1 MEREPESKPLRARAV
16 EGGIY
21 LATRRVASMMLSLL
35 GAILVTRIVGAG
47 NYGLYNAAYGIFNF
61 FLSVGLMGTSVYL
74 IRSARDAPI
83 SLFHLAFW
91 WLLGFGIAIAVV
103 VGSTIAVVGHYW
115 FRTEGFVPIALAL
128 CANIPLTL
136 VSYVPLALL
145 ERRLDYR
152 KTTTIEVTSQ
162 VVNYIFTIPLAWQ
175 GYGAWALVAGFW
187 ASQLVLPLGFFW
199 MARYRP
205 RWYWDTGELRG
216 MLRYSFSQA
225 ASGWVYNLR
234 NLAPSM
240 VVLPLAGQEAVG
252 YLALAQ
258 RFLNYVSFLKGPA
271 GRLSIPLFARL
282 QHDSPRLVRAVN
294 EAMQLQT
301 LALLPF
307 FAGFAALAPYLLP
320 YLLGAKWDTDM
331 LLMVFTINGTRMLL
345 SALFAIQGSA
355 LFVIKKNWLMF
366 KANIAYAL
374 LFFPLAY
381 IGMLLAPKE
390 YRLFVFNLADL
401 VAHFPTYWYKHWG
414 MRQYLGRV
422 DYRITSL
429 WTVGGTAAIF
439 APWLGWWLY
448 GVTIVL
454 MAHPASFRQLRE
466 LCHLFLVQRT
476 GKRASPE

>member
-1 MEREPESKPLRARAV
+1 
-16 EGGIY
+16 
-21 LATRRVASMMLSLL
+21 MMLSLL

-216 MLRYSFSQA
+216 MLRYSFSPSRFRMGLQPEELSSVDGSV
-225 ASGWVYNLR
+225 ASGR
-234 NLAPSM
+234 SGGCGIPC
-240 VVLPLAGQEAVG
+240 
-252 YLALAQ
+252 
-258 RFLNYVSFLKGPA
+258 VSA
-271 GRLSIPLFARL
+271 
-282 QHDSPRLVRAVN
+282 
-294 EAMQLQT
+294 
-301 LALLPF
+301 
-307 FAGFAALAPYLLP
+307 
-320 YLLGAKWDTDM
+320 
-331 LLMVFTINGTRMLL
+331 
-345 SALFAIQGSA
+345 
-355 LFVIKKNWLMF
+355 
-366 KANIAYAL
+366 
-374 LFFPLAY
+374 
-381 IGMLLAPKE
+381 
-390 YRLFVFNLADL
+390 
-401 VAHFPTYWYKHWG
+401 
-414 MRQYLGRV
+414 
-422 DYRITSL
+422 
-429 WTVGGTAAIF
+429 TV
-439 APWLGWWLY
+439 P
-448 GVTIVL
+448 
-454 MAHPASFRQLRE
+454 E
-466 LCHLFLVQRT
+466 LCKLSQRT
-476 GKRASPE
+476 CRSPLNSFVCTTTA